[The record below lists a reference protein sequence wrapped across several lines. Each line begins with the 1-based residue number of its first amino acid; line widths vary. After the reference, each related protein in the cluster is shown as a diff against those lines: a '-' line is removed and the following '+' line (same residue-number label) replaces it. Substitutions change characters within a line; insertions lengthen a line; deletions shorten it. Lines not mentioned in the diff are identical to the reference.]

1 MFRNYRFFC
10 PSVYSF
16 GNCALSVRKEHI
28 KKEVGAYK
36 GMLVGAYKGMLLLY
50 FLTYFPVDA
59 D

>member
-36 GMLVGAYKGMLLLY
+36 GMLLLY